1 MKEHPIPQDITGYR
15 FHIVGSMTLKQ
26 FGEVL
31 LGVIL
36 AFLVYK
42 TNLFF
47 LIKWPLVIFFFGAG
61 LISAFIPI
69 EERPMSHW
77 LTTFFGIIYKP
88 TQFFWKR
95 TYNIPAP
102 FLYVGDKQNMIQ
114 VQEVDLTPARRQ
126 RIKEF
131 LNSTS
136 ATDPLP
142 EDLTSQ
148 EQRQIMSVLD
158 LFDVTPQTSIGIN
171 PTQFQ
176 KPDLKVRVRSLRLD
190 TPDYNETVTTV
201 VAEPIAPEPEIT
213 PMLPPA
219 EQVVSPPV
227 QQLPNPEVSIT
238 IDQDDTQKNV
248 FLEAQQVAQNIEIPQ
263 ERSVSVQSPF
273 ADSKEDTTFQPKPV
287 ALGERSYIAS
297 QDAPKQA
304 AAVTNKATF
313 NASLPF
319 PDKPTVP
326 NKLVGMVLTSNQ
338 ELIPEAIV
346 EISSEE
352 GHVVRAVKTNAL
364 GQFFIT
370 TPLKQGKYVVNVQK
384 QNFTFEP
391 MSIELKNSIVEPL
404 EIRSL

>member
-95 TYNIPAP
+95 SYNIPAP
-102 FLYVGDKQNMIQ
+102 FLYVGDKQNLIQ
-114 VQEVDLTPARRQ
+114 VKEVDLTPARRQ

-136 ATDPLP
+136 ATNPLP
-142 EDLTSQ
+142 EDLTTQ
-148 EQRQIMSVLD
+148 EQKQIMSVLD
-158 LFDVTPQTSIGIN
+158 LFDVTPETNVGIM

-176 KPDLKVRVRSLRLD
+176 KPDLKVRVRSLRVD
-190 TPDYNETVTTV
+190 APDYSQTVTTV
-201 VAEPIAPEPEIT
+201 VSEPIQPMPPTEPSLTEIV
-213 PMLPPA
+213 A
-219 EQVVSPPV
+219 
-227 QQLPNPEVSIT
+227 QLPNPEVSIRV
-238 IDQDDTQKNV
+238 DQDTQKNV

-273 ADSKEDTTFQPKPV
+273 ADAQEDTTFKVKPV
-287 ALGERSYIAS
+287 PLGERSYIAS
-297 QDAPKQA
+297 QDAPRQT

-319 PDKPTVP
+319 PDKPTTP

-370 TPLKQGKYVVNVQK
+370 TPLKAGKYVVNVQK
-384 QNFTFEP
+384 QNFIFES